1 MTGEAN
7 HMAKTI
13 FCTRLY
19 TCFFI
24 AVKFEMLQVLGVT
37 AVFATS
43 TLAPFFFFFIS
54 AAGRW
59 ILDII
64 CVLFWYM

>member
-1 MTGEAN
+1 
-7 HMAKTI
+7 
-13 FCTRLY
+13 
-19 TCFFI
+19 
-24 AVKFEMLQVLGVT
+24 MLQVLGVT

-43 TLAPFFFFFIS
+43 TLAPFFFIS

-64 CVLFWYM
+64 CVLFWYISNVS

>member
-1 MTGEAN
+1 
-7 HMAKTI
+7 
-13 FCTRLY
+13 
-19 TCFFI
+19 
-24 AVKFEMLQVLGVT
+24 MLQVLGVS

-43 TLAPFFFFFIS
+43 TLAPFFFFIS

-64 CVLFWYM
+64 CVLFWYISNVS

>member
-1 MTGEAN
+1 MKSSYDGVSYPYD
-7 HMAKTI
+7 KTI

-43 TLAPFFFFFIS
+43 TLASFFYLALGF
-54 AAGRW
+54 
-59 ILDII
+59 
-64 CVLFWYM
+64 